1 MTHDELIAMLR
12 NAADEAGVFES
23 LETEAGALGCHA
35 DGSAEPAEYRVVAE
49 DGKLWVALVT
59 ADRWLSESIESE
71 LMHTGDKLEELL
83 EEEMVDLGYE
93 GPMPTYEHFRSP
105 EKLFTFR
112 TAVCDASG
120 DYATDQAERA
130 RLTLLGYEACFRQ
143 LGDMSESEED

>member
-1 MTHDELIAMLR
+1 VTHDELIGTLR
-12 NAADEAGVFES
+12 GAAEEAGVFES
-23 LETEAGALGCHA
+23 VEVKAGTLVCHA

-49 DGKLWVALVT
+49 DGRLWVALVT

-93 GPMPTYEHFRSP
+93 GPVPTFEHFRSP

-112 TAVCDASG
+112 SAVCDAG
-120 DYATDQAERA
+120 DAIAPEQAEAA
-130 RLTLLGYEACFRQ
+130 RLYLLGYEACFRQ
-143 LGDMSESEED
+143 LGDMSESEE